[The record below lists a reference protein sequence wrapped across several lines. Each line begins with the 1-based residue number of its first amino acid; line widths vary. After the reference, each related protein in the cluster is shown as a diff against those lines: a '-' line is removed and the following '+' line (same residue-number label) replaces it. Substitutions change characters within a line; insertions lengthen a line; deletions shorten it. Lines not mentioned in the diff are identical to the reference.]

1 MCRGISPLATSLVAV
16 QLVSEVIIMISV
28 VPPVIGVLA
37 AVGGGGPSSLGVV
50 IRVLRGSDR
59 QSFLQQKLVVV
70 GHPELGVFGG
80 GNLDKE
86 GDEVPS
92 QVTLKVEKVFEVH
105 KSASFSI
112 ILLEIAEVVLV
123 PGICIAAVLSAVA
136 VHPSELLKSA
146 QY

>member
-1 MCRGISPLATSLVAV
+1 
-16 QLVSEVIIMISV
+16 MISV
-28 VPPVIGVLA
+28 VPPVFGVLA
-37 AVGGGGPSSLGVV
+37 ALGGGGPSSLGLVV
-50 IRVLRGSDR
+50 RVLRGSDR
-59 QSFLQQKLVVV
+59 QTFLQQKLVVV

-80 GNLDKE
+80 GNLDQE

-112 ILLEIAEVVLV
+112 ISLEIAEVVLV
-123 PGICIAAVLSAVA
+123 LRVGIDILLGVVA
-136 VHPSELLKSA
+136 VHPSELLKPA